1 MNNRIALCQCCVRVI
16 QVNALALDDDN
27 PPGRCPVCGRET
39 CDCRGC
45 LSDIPAL
52 ARGDW
57 AATSLQP
64 HARKRATSWSADDG
78 LVLEPGGGP

>member
-16 QVNALALDDDN
+16 QVNALIPDDNN
-27 PPGRCPVCGRET
+27 PPGRCPVCGGET

-45 LSDIPAL
+45 LSNIPAL

-57 AATSLQP
+57 AVTNLQP
-64 HARKRATSWSADDG
+64 HSRKRAISWSADDG
-78 LVLEPGGGP
+78 LVLAPEVAP